1 MSIEIPQL
9 EAVAQIID
17 AQSFEKAAERL
28 CITQSAISQRL
39 RQLETQLG
47 QRLIIRSSPPT
58 LTDAGVKILK
68 YYRQVSHLQ
77 EDLLSN
83 LAGNGDDGE
92 ASIAIGSNAD
102 SLATW
107 LLDALMPLLNNGKT
121 FVEIHVDDQDRTHD
135 LLRDG
140 TVVGCISASAAPIQG
155 CNCIPLGVMTYRCLV
170 SPDYKQRYFPKGVN
184 KESLL
189 AAPCVEFNHKD
200 DLQREY
206 LAHYFGAGYPQ
217 TRHRVPSTES
227 FLEFIARG
235 FAWGMV
241 PDVQSKQWLKEKKV
255 IELIPGNTLDIP
267 LYWHIWNLRTTLSR
281 TLTEALRTEAAKVLL
296 PIPSHM

>member
-83 LAGNGDDGE
+83 LAGSYDDGI
-92 ASIAIGSNAD
+92 ASVAIGSNAD

-107 LLDALMPLLNNGKT
+107 LLDALTPLLNNGKT

-170 SPDYKQRYFPKGVN
+170 SPDYKKRYFPTGIN
-184 KESLL
+184 RESML

-206 LAHYFGAGYPQ
+206 LSRYFGGGYPQ
-217 TRHRVPSTES
+217 VRHRVPSTES

-235 FAWGMV
+235 FGWGMA
-241 PDVQSKQWLKEKKV
+241 PDVQSKQWLKAGKV
-255 IELIPGNTLDIP
+255 IELVEGNTLDIP

-281 TLTEALRTEAAKVLL
+281 TLTDALCTEAAKVLT
-296 PIPSHM
+296 PI

>member
-58 LTDAGVKILK
+58 LTDAGVKLLK

-77 EDLLSN
+77 SDLLSS
-83 LAGNGDDGE
+83 LAGLSQDGV
-92 ASIAIGSNAD
+92 ASISIGSNAD

-107 LLDALMPLLNNGKT
+107 LLDALAPLLKKGNT

-155 CNCIPLGVMTYRCLV
+155 CNCIPLGIMTYRCLV
-170 SPDYKQRYFPKGVN
+170 SPDYKQRYFSKGVN
-184 KESLL
+184 KDAIL

-200 DLQREY
+200 DLQRQY
-206 LAHYFGAGYPQ
+206 LARYFGGGYPQ
-217 TRHRVPSTES
+217 IRHRVPSTES

-235 FAWGMV
+235 FGWGMV
-241 PDVQSKQWLKEKKV
+241 PDVQSQTLLQTNKV
-255 IELIPGNTLDIP
+255 IELVEGNTLDIP

-281 TLTEALRTEAAKVLL
+281 TLTEALRREAEKVLL

>member
-83 LAGNGDDGE
+83 LAGNGDDGV
-92 ASIAIGSNAD
+92 ASVAIGSNAD

-107 LLDALMPLLNNGKT
+107 LLDALTPLLNNRNT
-121 FVEIHVDDQDRTHD
+121 FVEIHIDDQDRTHD

-155 CNCIPLGVMTYRCLV
+155 CNCIPLGVMTYRCLA
-170 SPDYKQRYFPKGVN
+170 SPDYKKRYFPAGIN
-184 KESLL
+184 RESMLE
-189 AAPCVEFNHKD
+189 APCVEFNNKD

-206 LAHYFGAGYPQ
+206 LSRYFDGGYPQ
-217 TRHRVPSTES
+217 MRHRVPSTES

-235 FAWGMV
+235 FGWGMV
-241 PDVQSKQWLKEKKV
+241 PDVQSQQWLKEGKV
-255 IELIPGNTLDIP
+255 IELVEGNTLDIP
-267 LYWHIWNLRTTLSR
+267 LYWHIWNLRTALSR
-281 TLTEALRTEAAKVLL
+281 TLTDALRTEAAKVLT
-296 PIPSHM
+296 PI